1 MGRALVAASSLAIVA
16 ALSDQP
22 LVSAAS
28 TCVWVP
34 ADAELIVTVDLELDD
49 DRLIV
54 DGSAILLNGEECD
67 PGATTSTVDTIS
79 VSGGGSEGPSFIV
92 DQSGGAFAPGAEV
105 EASGLSEIEFVLD
118 GSFLAVEF
126 QGGSGDDVISVGAAG
141 ANVDDDDDVDVTMS
155 GDVLFTPNGRAGN
168 DTLVGTGDA
177 VVGGPLPH
185 GFHAIGG
192 LGNDLL
198 VGSPTF
204 NVLWGGGGSD
214 HFIGGPG
221 GNYVEGGRG
230 DDLIVGGGS
239 SDQLSGNRGD
249 DTLIGRAGR
258 DQLGGGRDDD
268 VIRGVGGRDL
278 LIPGPGNDL
287 VDGGWGHDEASYRL
301 SAGPVFVDLRTGSAL
316 GGPSV
321 SLDTLLSIETI
332 DGTRRGDKLA
342 GGAGD
347 EGLYGWGGPD
357 VILGRRG
364 RDYLDGGGGDDVL
377 RGGPGADRL
386 FGDVGVD
393 ALFGGPGIDRCVQL
407 GHTGSESS
415 CER

>member
-28 TCVWVP
+28 TCEWMP
-34 ADAELIVTVDLELDD
+34 ADSELAVTVDLGLDD

-54 DGSAILLNGEECD
+54 NGSAILLNGEQCD
-67 PGATTSTVDTIS
+67 PGATTSTVGTIS
-79 VSGGGSEGPSFIV
+79 VSGGNADGGNFIV
-92 DQSGGAFAPGAEV
+92 DQSGGPFAPGAEA
-105 EASGLSEIEFVLD
+105 EASGQSEIEFVLD

-126 QGGSGDDVISVGAAG
+126 QGGPGSDVISVGAAG
-141 ANVDDDDDVDVTMS
+141 ANLNGDDDVDVTMI
-155 GDVLFTPNGRAGN
+155 GVVFLTPNGRAGN

-177 VVGGPLPH
+177 VVGGPPEE
-185 GFHAIGG
+185 GIRAIGG
-192 LGNDLL
+192 LGDDVF
-198 VGSPTF
+198 VGSPSF
-204 NVLWGGGGSD
+204 NILWGGGGAD
-214 HFIGGPG
+214 HFIGGGG
-221 GNYVEGGRG
+221 GNLVEGGQG
-230 DDLIVGGGS
+230 HDLIVGGASFDQMYGNAGS
-239 SDQLSGNRGD
+239 
-249 DTLIGRAGR
+249 DTLIGRGGG
-258 DQLGGGRDDD
+258 DQLEGGLGND

-278 LIPGPGNDL
+278 LIPGPGDDL
-287 VDGGWGHDEASYRL
+287 VDGGWGRDEASYRL
-301 SAGPVFVDLRTGSAL
+301 SAGPVFVDLRVGSAL
-316 GGPSV
+316 GGPSIG
-321 SLDTLLSIETI
+321 LDTLLSIETI
-332 DGTRRGDKLA
+332 GGTRRGDKLA

-377 RGGPGADRL
+377 RGGSGSDRL

-407 GHTGSESS
+407 GHIGSESS